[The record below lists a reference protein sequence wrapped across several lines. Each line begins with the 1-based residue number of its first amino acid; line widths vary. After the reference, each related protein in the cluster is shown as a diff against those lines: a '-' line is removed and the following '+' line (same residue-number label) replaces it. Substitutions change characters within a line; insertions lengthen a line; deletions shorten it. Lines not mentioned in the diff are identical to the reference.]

1 MKGML
6 GWCHALLAAR
16 YELEHDI
23 RDEPTAEPNVLT
35 VSLADLAHMTSRIA
49 TTLHYDMLLLRKD
62 AVWFCFTL
70 AYAIFKELP
79 SRKTITVRRKGQVL
93 ICI

>member
-1 MKGML
+1 ML

-49 TTLHYDMLLLRKD
+49 LHYDMLLLRKD

-79 SRKTITVRRKGQVL
+79 SRKTIAVHRKGQVL